1 MRALADYPRKGR
13 VLIIAG
19 SVFVAVGAWGIF
31 NAYFTVPW
39 WNAVLNKMSRVMD
52 RVRPVDIVALVVFL
66 VWATR
71 SGRLRN
77 VFRANGESPLSRSRT
92 DRKIMGLCGG
102 FAQHQGLDST
112 VIRIAVLLLLIAF
125 PLFTTVIYLLLAV
138 FIQLE

>member
-1 MRALADYPRKGR
+1 MRALSDFPRRGR
-13 VLIIAG
+13 VFIIVG
-19 SVFVAVGAWGIF
+19 SVFVAVGVWGIF

-39 WNAVLNKMSRVMD
+39 WFAVLNKMSHVMD
-52 RVRPVDIVALVVFL
+52 RVRPVDIIALVLFL

-77 VFRANGESPLSRSRT
+77 VFHMDDETPLSRSRT
-92 DRKIMGLCGG
+92 DRKILGVCGG

-125 PLFTTVIYLLLAV
+125 PLVTTIVYLLYAA